1 MTLSKLQQ
9 FQAVCRYHSV
19 TRAAERLHIS
29 QPSVSNA
36 IRELESEFGVNLFRH
51 EGRRLVLTAEGRF
64 LLERANIL
72 LEKADQVS
80 RQMHDL
86 GRNKNLFRI
95 GVPPMAGT
103 ALFPT
108 LYRAFKAQYPQI
120 NMSITECGSLQAVR
134 LLEQGELDIA
144 IASVEAPADERF
156 QTLRLRRSQLLFCVS
171 PSHRLAGE
179 KEVSIAA
186 LAEEPLVLFG
196 EDSVPSHIVLQKFYQ
211 ENLRPNVLLYSSQ
224 ISMIQQFIA
233 DGTAGAFLLED
244 VVRREPGIIPVPLA
258 EPIPMDIIL
267 LWKRDQYL
275 YNDVSS
281 FIQFSRNFQFWPE
294 EEG

>member
-9 FQAVCRYHSV
+9 FQAVCQYHSV
-19 TRAAERLHIS
+19 TRAAEQLHIS

-51 EGRRLVLTAEGRF
+51 EGRRLTLTAEGRF
-64 LLERANIL
+64 LLERASVL
-72 LEKADQVS
+72 LGKADQIS

-95 GVPPMAGT
+95 GVPPMGGT

-108 LYRAFKAQYPQI
+108 LYKAFKAQYPQI

-134 LLEQGELDIA
+134 LLEQGDLDIA
-144 IASVEAPADERF
+144 MASVAAPPDERF
-156 QTLRLRRSQLLFCVS
+156 QTLRLRRSRLLFCVS
-171 PSHRLAGE
+171 PNHRLAHE
-179 KEVSIAA
+179 KKVDLAA

-196 EDSVPSHIVLQKFYQ
+196 EDSLPSHIVLQKFYQ
-211 ENLRPNVLLYSSQ
+211 ANLRPNVLLYSSQ

-244 VVRREPGIIPVPLA
+244 VVRREPGIIAVPLT
-258 EPIPMDIIL
+258 EPIPLDIIL

-275 YNDVSS
+275 YSDVSS
-281 FIQFSRNFQFWPE
+281 FIQFSRHFEFWPE
-294 EEG
+294 IK